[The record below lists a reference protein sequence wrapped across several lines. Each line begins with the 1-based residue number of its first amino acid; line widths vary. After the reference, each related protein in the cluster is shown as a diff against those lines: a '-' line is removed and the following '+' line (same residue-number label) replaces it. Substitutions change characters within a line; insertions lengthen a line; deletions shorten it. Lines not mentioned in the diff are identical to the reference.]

1 MKCSSHHERHDFL
14 HAFLP
19 TFYENVCLWGN
30 PKYLQNDFVF
40 IVMTTATV
48 TASATPA
55 NNLALRRS
63 LLLASEASPRF
74 SYISTSLPLCT
85 PSSAVTSVLPMWH
98 STQNSCPQ
106 PLSWAQGLYNQLS
119 SGYFHLDFLLTPVAQ
134 DVYNWSYY
142 LSHPICSL
150 LFTPYNSTV
159 RLVD

>member
-1 MKCSSHHERHDFL
+1 MKGMTSCMLFCPLFMKTYACEGILNICKMTS
-14 HAFLP
+14 
-19 TFYENVCLWGN
+19 
-30 PKYLQNDFVF
+30 VF

-63 LLLASEASPRF
+63 LLLASEAFPRF